1 MQLESRRSSR
11 TSSICRQPQNI
22 ITETVEQAI
31 RIERD
36 LNNEA
41 LEQPLRRTRWGPE
54 EPESL
59 SIETL
64 T

>member
-1 MQLESRRSSR
+1 A
-11 TSSICRQPQNI
+11 T
-22 ITETVEQAI
+22 
-31 RIERD
+31 RIECD

-41 LEQPLRRTRWGPE
+41 LEQPLRRTRWGPD

-64 T
+64 PDQLTEGRAKCICKH